1 MARYIK
7 KEIADLNGT
16 GKKQAYYRMQT
27 WRKLSHNE
35 FIKKCTYPGSGVS
48 HAMMDAVL
56 TVVSEE
62 LSRLMAMGYSVRIDG
77 LGTFNAKLG
86 VRKDKEQDT
95 FEEGEQKRNAK
106 SIEVCGIGF
115 RADKDLIAKTDQE
128 CDLERGGVS
137 RLRVSK
143 YSLEERMALAR
154 QYLEQNPFMRV
165 MDYAALTGLS
175 RSKAS
180 IELRQ
185 LYQRPDAGFEAQGR
199 GSHRVYV
206 RSQSTEG

>member
-7 KEIADLNGT
+7 REMADLNGT

-27 WRKLSHNE
+27 WRKMSHEE
-35 FIKKCTYPGSGVS
+35 FVKKCTYPGSGVS
-48 HAMMDAVL
+48 RAMMDAVL
-56 TVVSEE
+56 TTVAEE
-62 LSRLMAMGYSVRIDG
+62 LPRLMGMGYSVRIDG

-86 VRKDKEQDT
+86 VREDKEQDS

-106 SIEVCGIGF
+106 SIEVNGIGF
-115 RADKDLIAKTDQE
+115 RADKELVSKTDRE

-143 YSLEERMALAR
+143 YSLEQRMALAKKFV
-154 QYLEQNPFMRV
+154 EQNAFMRV

-175 RSKAS
+175 HSKAS

-185 LYQRPDAGFEAQGR
+185 LCERPDAGFKAQGR

-206 RSQSTEG
+206 RAN